1 MMHPRKSFSIGG
13 GVIAAL
19 ALIVAAWRQ
28 GALSVGSV
36 SLPAVRV
43 GARPVAMAVDA
54 RNGHVFVVNGGDM
67 ARPGS
72 VSMLDATG
80 RIVLRTSPAGVDPAA
95 IALDARRGRAY
106 VINRGS
112 ANGEGM
118 SVGIGSVSVLDTES
132 GRVVRTVSLPVP
144 PRAVA
149 TDTRTGRVFVAGGAW
164 GKPGRVDVLD
174 GASGRLLHTVAV
186 DPNPMAVVA
195 DERAGH
201 TFVVCAGVYPRLG
214 SVTTLDT
221 RDGHLLRMTTI
232 GHFPLAVTVDGRTG
246 RVFVV
251 NGGDAAGTGNV
262 SVIDAASGRVLR
274 IVAPGPSPSALAVDS
289 RAGRVYVTT
298 NSKSVAV
305 LDARSG
311 SIEGAV
317 PMGAYLSG
325 ASGASIAVDE
335 RRGRAYIAGADGTRV
350 IDTESGRVRRVA
362 GARGSVVAVD
372 VAGRA
377 FVSDADTAGDDD
389 PKGIAGLVDAL
400 LHRTPSHLGLVG
412 AHSPGKVR
420 VLDP

>member
-1 MMHPRKSFSIGG
+1 
-13 GVIAAL
+13 
-19 ALIVAAWRQ
+19 
-28 GALSVGSV
+28 
-36 SLPAVRV
+36 
-43 GARPVAMAVDA
+43 
-54 RNGHVFVVNGGDM
+54 
-67 ARPGS
+67 
-72 VSMLDATG
+72 
-80 RIVLRTSPAGVDPAA
+80 
-95 IALDARRGRAY
+95 
-106 VINRGS
+106 
-112 ANGEGM
+112 
-118 SVGIGSVSVLDTES
+118 
-132 GRVVRTVSLPVP
+132 
-144 PRAVA
+144 
-149 TDTRTGRVFVAGGAW
+149 
-164 GKPGRVDVLD
+164 
-174 GASGRLLHTVAV
+174 
-186 DPNPMAVVA
+186 
-195 DERAGH
+195 
-201 TFVVCAGVYPRLG
+201 
-214 SVTTLDT
+214 
-221 RDGHLLRMTTI
+221 LRMTTI

-274 IVAPGPSPSALAVDS
+274 TVAPGPSPSALAVDS